1 MFIRTISR
9 WASSLSSAILL
20 FTILAGASANGS
32 STIQITAVPSSF
44 TPNRIVMHVGQTTT
58 LEFNHTEGVHGIA
71 SSDLGIPNTIL
82 SADKTNHIEVTPKKA
97 GTFTI
102 RCQTICGDKH
112 ADMAL
117 TVVVEP

>member
-9 WASSLSSAILL
+9 WASILSSAILL

-58 LEFNHTEGVHGIA
+58 LEFNHTKGVHDIA

-82 SADKTNHIEVTPKKA
+82 SADDEPYRGDSKKSWDVHHSLPDHLRRQA
-97 GTFTI
+97 RRHGSDCC
-102 RCQTICGDKH
+102 R
-112 ADMAL
+112 
-117 TVVVEP
+117 